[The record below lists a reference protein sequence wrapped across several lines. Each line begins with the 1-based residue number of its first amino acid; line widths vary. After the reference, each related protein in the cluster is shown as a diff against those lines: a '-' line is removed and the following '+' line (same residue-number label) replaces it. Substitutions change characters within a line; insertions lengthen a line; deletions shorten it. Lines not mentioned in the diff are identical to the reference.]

1 MWKSGNKTM
10 IFHKRKAAIHAYTM
24 NTIFYKIYQSF
35 ILTSVFIYCKDVPIV
50 KHAQA
55 VTVTIH
61 HIVELCTKLT
71 IQAKLLH
78 RHISGLW
85 FLSELLCCTSKR
97 LDNVWIC
104 LHFPLKKKNNSTTTN
119 AQNHFSK
126 HLFFSLLHQN
136 LHLCAERTSAL
147 LLRNWQTW
155 YCFDDFDE
163 FI

>member
-1 MWKSGNKTM
+1 M

-104 LHFPLKKKNNSTTTN
+104 LHFPLKKIT
-119 AQNHFSK
+119 AQLQMHKTISASI
-126 HLFFSLLHQN
+126 FFSVFFTKISTFVQN
-136 LHLCAERTSAL
+136 GPQLC
-147 LLRNWQTW
+147 
-155 YCFDDFDE
+155 CFETDKHDTVLMILMSSFKRLW
-163 FI
+163 